1 MRIMLRFCFT
11 IAMLLLS
18 AFCYSQDVEES
29 TGIISPG
36 ESFTNT
42 EADTI
47 FYMNAPVLN
56 KLLKTHVKY
65 NIARKKIVLYDEQ
78 IALLEQR
85 VFYCDSAVA
94 VKAAEAD
101 YWRSQLLSNDEVLKE
116 TRIKNAEL
124 EHENTRIRQS
134 RIYYFFAGVLATSLV
149 YVAVK

>member
-1 MRIMLRFCFT
+1 MTRVCFIIT
-11 IAMLLLS
+11 LLVTAVLCS
-18 AFCYSQDVEES
+18 GQEVEES
-29 TGIISPG
+29 TGIIPPG
-36 ESFTNT
+36 ERFTNT
-42 EADTI
+42 EGDTL

-65 NIARKKIVLYDEQ
+65 NIASKKIVLYDEQ

-101 YWRSQLLSNDEVLKE
+101 YWRSQLLSNDEALEE

-124 EHENTRIRQS
+124 EHENTRIKGS
-134 RIYYFFAGVLATSLV
+134 RIYYFFAGVLATTLV
-149 YVAVK
+149 YVVVK